1 MAIAYAKLYELILKK
16 VKDEKEA
23 KEFYDVMIELMRE
36 GKIEV
41 KNELKEELKDE
52 LATKKDI
59 ELVRGEMKAM
69 KEEIL
74 RYVDNKI
81 YEVREDINQIKILI
95 IVTLLAVLILNPY
108 AYEIVKALI
117 GLK

>member
-23 KEFYDVMIELMRE
+23 KEFYDVIIELVKE

-41 KNELKEELKDE
+41 KTEVKEELKDE

-59 ELVRGEMKAM
+59 AILEEKMNAM
-69 KEEIL
+69 EERIL
-74 RYVDNKI
+74 RYVDN
-81 YEVREDINQIKILI
+81 RFNQLDKMIIGFVILI
-95 IVTLLAVLILNPY
+95 LLYIITNPNAIELIKLLFG
-108 AYEIVKALI
+108 VK
-117 GLK
+117 